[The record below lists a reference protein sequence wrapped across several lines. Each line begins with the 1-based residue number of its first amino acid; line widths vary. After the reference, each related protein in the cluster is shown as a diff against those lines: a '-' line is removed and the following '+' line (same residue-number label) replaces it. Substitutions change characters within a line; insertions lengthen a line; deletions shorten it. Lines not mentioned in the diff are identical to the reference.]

1 MGLLVVLGPLGASV
15 LLMLLQRVE
24 QWMAI
29 DDGSAERPVPD

>member
-1 MGLLVVLGPLGASV
+1 MVLLVLLGPVGASV

-29 DDGSAERPVPD
+29 DEAPSKTART